1 VEVTP
6 HRWQSPFS
14 FGGRVPWGVGAV
26 IVATA
31 AVSLLAAFGDRHA
44 GSIFELAA
52 LVPAAVWRGQ
62 VWRLVTWA
70 VIEPSPLSLL
80 FACLFLYWFGG
91 DLARG
96 WGSRRFLFVYAGV
109 AIVAASVTCLVARFD
124 PAVLEQTYLGGW
136 ATGCAMSVA
145 WGLTYPDRVIRIW
158 FILPLRGYVLAW
170 LTVGITVVYAIYSGW
185 ERFVP
190 ELAAEGSI
198 LAWLFRARLAA
209 RWARTKRSIEARREE
224 QVREARQRDRA
235 KKRAASVSYLR
246 LVESKDD
253 EPPALPP
260 EVDAR
265 LEELLRARAK
275 RDRSHDN

>member
-1 VEVTP
+1 MTP
-6 HRWQSPFS
+6 QRWQRRFS
-14 FGGRVPWGVGAV
+14 FGDRVPWGVGVVIAV
-26 IVATA
+26 TA
-31 AVSLLAAFGDRHA
+31 AVSLLVAFGDRHA
-44 GSIFELAA
+44 GSLFELVA

-62 VWRLVTWA
+62 VWRLVTWVA
-70 VIEPSPLSLL
+70 VEPSPMSLI

-96 WGSRRFLFVYAGV
+96 WGSRRFLLVYSGIAI
-109 AIVAASVTCLVARFD
+109 AAATITCIVARLD
-124 PAVLEQTYLGGW
+124 PAVLDGVYLGGW
-136 ATGCAMSVA
+136 ATGCALSVA

-198 LAWLFRARLAA
+198 LAWLFRGRLAA
-209 RWARTKRSIEARREE
+209 RWARTRRTLEASRQQRERAE
-224 QVREARQRDRA
+224 RQRDRA

-275 RDRSHDN
+275 RDRSNDN